1 MRPAALRAA
10 RLLGCVCTFTLVFVE
25 LNREEQKTGKPK

>member
-10 RLLGCVCTFTLVFVE
+10 RLLGCVCTFALVFGE
-25 LNREEQKTGKPK
+25 LNREEHKAGKPK